1 MKNNFECVKNNLMH
15 LETPLKFRE
24 IGHGPQ
30 NKREKKRGQFY
41 NIDQIILH
49 NGSNRRSW
57 SNLSKLILY
66 LTKKKVGK
74 KEKEKEKD
82 DVDSEK
88 LI

>member
-1 MKNNFECVKNNLMH
+1 MRKEQSDAFRNS
-15 LETPLKFRE
+15 LEISRNWTWTPKQE
-24 IGHGPQ
+24 G
-30 NKREKKRGQFY
+30 KKKRGQFY

-66 LTKKKVGK
+66 LRKKKVGK
-74 KEKEKEKD
+74 KEKEKD